1 MRGSRRTTWR
11 ASASPPHRV
20 LGPRSL
26 TRFLVRLRNLA
37 APFGER
43 LVEVELF
50 DRAVALASQAFVA
63 LIPFMVVAAAVLP
76 GKEEKSVA
84 DSIVKRFEL
93 EGDSAEAVQLVF
105 SQPAE
110 VRNTLSLLGVALLII
125 SALSF
130 CRALQ
135 RLYERSWRLPTRGMR
150 ETPSH
155 LEWLLLALV
164 YASISGALTTTAA
177 EWLGPLGRIAVLLSC
192 SLFLWLWTPYLLIA
206 RRMER
211 RKLRATAALTAV
223 GMTGLSVASV
233 VYMPASI
240 ASSAATFGSIGIAIA
255 IVSWLIAAGFVL
267 VVGAAFGAVLADGS
281 ARIGW
286 DAARGGGGG
295 ALERQPEQAEG
306 QL

>member
-1 MRGSRRTTWR
+1 VPR
-11 ASASPPHRV
+11 A
-20 LGPRSL
+20 L
-26 TRFLVRLRNLA
+26 TRPLAWLRDVA

-43 LVEVELF
+43 LVAVEMF

-76 GKEEKSVA
+76 GKEEANLA
-84 DSIVKRFEL
+84 DAIVRRFEL
-93 EGDSAEAVQLVF
+93 EGDSAEAVELVF

-110 VRNTLSLLGVALLII
+110 VRSTLSLLGVLILTI

-135 RLYERSWRLPTRGMR
+135 RLYERSWRLPLRGMR
-150 ETPSH
+150 DTVSH
-155 LEWLLLALV
+155 LEWLLLALIYV
-164 YASISGALTTTAA
+164 SFTGALTTTAA
-177 EWLGPLGRIAVLLSC
+177 EWLGQTGRIAVAFVC
-192 SLFLWLWTPYLLIA
+192 SFALWLWTPYLLIG
-206 RRMER
+206 RRVDR
-211 RKLRATAALTAV
+211 RALRATAALTAV
-223 GMTGLSVASV
+223 GMTGLGIASV
-233 VYMPASI
+233 IYMPASI

-286 DAARGGGGG
+286 ETARGRGGG
-295 ALERQPEQAEG
+295 ALERQPEQAQG